1 MKFFMY
7 VLSVCV
13 IVLCAQIARRQ
24 PRLGGLIAV
33 MPLTGL
39 AALIWLYLKDTSD
52 FEALT
57 GFTQAAL
64 WGIIPS
70 ILFFLVAYFCFKRHM
85 PLWKVLCA
93 SFSVW
98 LVAAFV
104 HQWLLKK

>member
-39 AALIWLYLKDTSD
+39 AALVWLYVSNPTNFKDMTD
-52 FEALT
+52 
-57 GFTQAAL
+57 FTQAAL

-70 ILFFLVAYFCFKRHM
+70 ILFFLVAFFCFRRHM

-98 LVAAFV
+98 IVAAFV